1 MCLCRAKKKT
11 FLMSNENGFSMN
23 KVQNWWISFL
33 SLFLI
38 EKKRKND
45 NKFVSESKRIVM
57 AMIDDTKH
65 EIPVPKIEIY
75 SRQKKGGVRVYVI
88 HYNEEWRFVLAW
100 NKSHFIFYGTQFE
113 MMECVR
119 MCLLCVRKCVRV
131 YVCVSRAL
139 DYLLYHFSFSIVAM
153 SSQHSQVNESRKE
166 QRNYHWN
173 EESHQ

>member
-1 MCLCRAKKKT
+1 MLFMSRKKKT

-65 EIPVPKIEIY
+65 EILVPKIEIY
-75 SRQKKGGVRVYVI
+75 SRQR
-88 HYNEEWRFVLAW
+88 
-100 NKSHFIFYGTQFE
+100 
-113 MMECVR
+113 
-119 MCLLCVRKCVRV
+119 
-131 YVCVSRAL
+131 
-139 DYLLYHFSFSIVAM
+139 D
-153 SSQHSQVNESRKE
+153 
-166 QRNYHWN
+166 
-173 EESHQ
+173 

>member
-1 MCLCRAKKKT
+1 MMLENLSASRKAASSILSALLQKQQRRKANKMLSHSLARSLVWFYEHVRFLFICSFVSFFRRVTLKKPLNDCLTCVYVAQKKT

-75 SRQKKGGVRVYVI
+75 SRQR
-88 HYNEEWRFVLAW
+88 
-100 NKSHFIFYGTQFE
+100 
-113 MMECVR
+113 
-119 MCLLCVRKCVRV
+119 
-131 YVCVSRAL
+131 
-139 DYLLYHFSFSIVAM
+139 D
-153 SSQHSQVNESRKE
+153 
-166 QRNYHWN
+166 
-173 EESHQ
+173 

>member
-1 MCLCRAKKKT
+1 MCLCRAKKT

-38 EKKRKND
+38 EKND

-75 SRQKKGGVRVYVI
+75 SRQR
-88 HYNEEWRFVLAW
+88 
-100 NKSHFIFYGTQFE
+100 
-113 MMECVR
+113 
-119 MCLLCVRKCVRV
+119 
-131 YVCVSRAL
+131 
-139 DYLLYHFSFSIVAM
+139 D
-153 SSQHSQVNESRKE
+153 
-166 QRNYHWN
+166 
-173 EESHQ
+173 